1 MQSLEARRAH
11 TGGPFFDV
19 RASLHH
25 PQAVPQTLLLQTPT
39 PSALQQ
45 AVYRGF
51 CAPSDGAPPG
61 GGGGP
66 QTVVDQRFKAWLQK
80 LRAFTDAHPG
90 AAYHNL
96 TDDPQQAAVQQ
107 EVMTIAKDVN
117 DPAAVQTM
125 ALQLFQCAPSRHV
138 RRMLCRRARPR
149 RT

>member
-11 TGGPFFDV
+11 TGGPFYDA

-25 PQAVPQTLLLQTPT
+25 PQAVPQMLLLQTPSPT
-39 PSALQQ
+39 ALQQ

-51 CAPSDGAPPG
+51 CAPSDGGAAA
-61 GGGGP
+61 GGP

-107 EVMTIAKDVN
+107 EVMTIAKEVN
-117 DPAAVQTM
+117 DPVAVQNM
-125 ALQLFQCAPSRHV
+125 ALQLFQCAPP
-138 RRMLCRRARPR
+138 LCVSVGPM
-149 RT
+149 